1 MSLSDFFKLLEI
13 IVPIVFGILLIYSGF
28 EGLRNFT
35 SLKKNGLTVIGKIVK
50 IQEVED
56 EGIMYY
62 PTVEF
67 KTLDGITVEGKLD
80 GRSHNRYKKLQEVK
94 VYYDS
99 EDPYNF
105 VIGVKYEHKFQIILF
120 IAIGFG
126 LLIWGLTQYFDF
138 INH

>member
-1 MSLSDFFKLLEI
+1 MNISDFFKLLEI
-13 IVPIVFGILLIYSGF
+13 IVPIVVGILLIYSGF
-28 EGLRNFT
+28 EGLKNFT
-35 SLKKNGLTVIGKIVK
+35 SLKKNGITVIGKIVD
-50 IQEVED
+50 IHEVED
-56 EGIMYY
+56 EGTMYY
-62 PTVEF
+62 PIVEF
-67 KTLDGITVEGKLD
+67 KTINGIIVKEKLD
-80 GRSHNRYKKLQEVK
+80 GRNPSFYKKMQDVK

-126 LLIWGLTQYFDF
+126 LLIWGLTQYLDF